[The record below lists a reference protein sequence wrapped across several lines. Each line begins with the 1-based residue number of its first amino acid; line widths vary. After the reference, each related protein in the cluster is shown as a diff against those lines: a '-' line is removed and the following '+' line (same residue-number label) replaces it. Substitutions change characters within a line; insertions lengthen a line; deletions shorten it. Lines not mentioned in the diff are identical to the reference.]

1 MVVYSHLR
9 WEKTRHCELLL
20 HLFSTDIVVKY
31 PKFMGTGY
39 MAFPVLRGAYKEF
52 TVTLT
57 FRPDTGNG
65 LLMFSSEHDNAVA
78 DFFSISL
85 VDGFAEFR

>member
-1 MVVYSHLR
+1 
-9 WEKTRHCELLL
+9 
-20 HLFSTDIVVKY
+20 
-31 PKFMGTGY
+31 MGTGY

-52 TVTLT
+52 TITVT

-65 LLMFSSEHDNAVA
+65 LLMFSSEHANAVA

-85 VDGFAEFR
+85 VDGFAEFRYCSRVYLLVFS